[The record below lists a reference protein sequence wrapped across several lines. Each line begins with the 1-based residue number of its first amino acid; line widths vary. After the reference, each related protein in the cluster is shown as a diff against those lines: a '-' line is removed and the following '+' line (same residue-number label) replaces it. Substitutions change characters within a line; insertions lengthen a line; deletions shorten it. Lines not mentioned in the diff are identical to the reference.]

1 MPFMPSMP
9 RQAEEVALL
18 AVSLG
23 NWAKTGR
30 STAWQG
36 GAGGAEKGGPVEL
49 GNNADFYQLSWK
61 MAVLNWENNDSAIA
75 NLPILEANMVI

>member
-1 MPFMPSMP
+1 MPSMP

-30 STAWQG
+30 PTAGRG
-36 GAGGAEKGGPVEL
+36 GAGGAEKGGRLNWETML
-49 GNNADFYQLSWK
+49 ILSAK
-61 MAVLNWENNDSAIA
+61 LENMAVLNWENNDSAIA